1 MKDKR
6 KAYEE
11 KLDAQLEEWSAQIAL
26 LKARADKARAEAKVE
41 YYKTIET
48 LQRRQ
53 DEARTKVQELKT
65 AGDEAWEDLKTGAEK
80 AWDEVKAAFH
90 IAASKFK

>member
-11 KLDAQLEEWSAQIAL
+11 KLDAQLEEWNAQVAL
-26 LKARADKARAEAKVE
+26 FKYKADKARAEAKIE
-41 YYKTIET
+41 YYKTIEA
-48 LQRRQ
+48 LQHKQ
-53 DEARTKVQELKT
+53 ADARTKLKELKT

-80 AWDEVKAAFH
+80 AWEEIKTAFH
-90 IAASKFK
+90 EATSKFK